1 MNALLALSR
10 SIDRAT
16 TRIGR
21 GVAWLIL
28 AAVLVS
34 AGNAIVRKIFDTS
47 SNSWLELQWWLYA
60 IVFLFAA
67 PWTLSSNEHIRIDI
81 LNARFS
87 QRTRDIIDLV
97 GHTVFLLPM
106 AAILAVMSWPFFMR
120 SAPSMAGIQH
130 VFDLYGSLPFH
141 EWLGRLVGQGEQSSN
156 AGGLPLWPAKM
167 LIPFA
172 FALLFVQ
179 GISELIKRIAIMR
192 GLIPEPEAAGGFQA
206 AATEE
211 VYLGD
216 EPLKTQDAQ
225 RSESSVKTRG
235 G

>member
-10 SIDRAT
+10 SIDKVT

-34 AGNAIVRKIFDTS
+34 ATNAIVRKAFDTS
-47 SNSWLELQWWLYA
+47 SNAWLELQWWLYA
-60 IVFLFAA
+60 IVFLFAS

-81 LNARFS
+81 LNTRFH

-97 GHTVFLLPM
+97 GHAFFLLPM
-106 AAILAVMSWPFFMR
+106 AAILAVTSWPFFLR
-120 SAPSMAGIQH
+120 SAPSLADFQR
-130 VFDLYGSLPFH
+130 VLDLYGSLPFH
-141 EWLGRLVGQGEQSSN
+141 EWLGRLFSLGEQSSN

-172 FALLFVQ
+172 FALLFIQ
-179 GISELIKRIAIMR
+179 GISELIKRVAIMR
-192 GLIPEPEAAGGFQA
+192 GLMAEPEPAGSFQT
-206 AATEE
+206 AATQD
-211 VYLGD
+211 VYVEDGAAER
-216 EPLKTQDAQ
+216 EPDSRQHRDTNARD
-225 RSESSVKTRG
+225 
-235 G
+235 